1 MFGRPMFDST
11 LNACPSSNIHSFLL
25 PGSIPEINFPLLLLS
40 LLFLCF
46 LLLLSSSPSALY
58 CVTRLHVSGTT
69 LQGAEWVDAKGLYNN
84 MNNIYI
90 SLPLGNV
97 PESDSH
103 YYYNVQSIVCCFG
116 CLQVPARLFLIFSGK
131 GTGR

>member
-1 MFGRPMFDST
+1 MQHTNNISIKHLRGFERSGVWAADVRQYFKCVSI
-11 LNACPSSNIHSFLL
+11 SNIHSFLL

-103 YYYNVQSIVCCFG
+103 YYYNV
-116 CLQVPARLFLIFSGK
+116 
-131 GTGR
+131 

>member
-1 MFGRPMFDST
+1 MVFGRPMFDST

-84 MNNIYI
+84 MNSNKYIYI
-90 SLPLGNV
+90 YIIASWKCPRIRLTLLLQCTVYCVLLWVFAGPSTFV
-97 PESDSH
+97 SD
-103 YYYNVQSIVCCFG
+103 I
-116 CLQVPARLFLIFSGK
+116 
-131 GTGR
+131 